1 MALNLFCTGLA
12 NYAAYRSLKW
22 HKSKRP
28 EWQKSEN
35 RIAHGLYMHNTDILN
50 QFVQKH
56 NILIESS
63 IAIEKRN
70 SGLLILDAYFG
81 LDEHIYQID
90 SGLLIFKMPKTVEE
104 YLNT

>member
-1 MALNLFCTGLA
+1 
-12 NYAAYRSLKW
+12 
-22 HKSKRP
+22 
-28 EWQKSEN
+28 
-35 RIAHGLYMHNTDILN
+35 MHNTDVLN

-56 NILIESS
+56 NVLIESS
-63 IAIEKRN
+63 IALEKRN

-90 SGLLIFKMPKTVEE
+90 AGLLIFKMSKTVEE

>member
-1 MALNLFCTGLA
+1 
-12 NYAAYRSLKW
+12 
-22 HKSKRP
+22 
-28 EWQKSEN
+28 
-35 RIAHGLYMHNTDILN
+35 MHNTDVLN

-56 NILIESS
+56 NVLIESS
-63 IAIEKRN
+63 IALEKRN

-90 SGLLIFKMPKTVEE
+90 AGLLIFKMPKTVEE